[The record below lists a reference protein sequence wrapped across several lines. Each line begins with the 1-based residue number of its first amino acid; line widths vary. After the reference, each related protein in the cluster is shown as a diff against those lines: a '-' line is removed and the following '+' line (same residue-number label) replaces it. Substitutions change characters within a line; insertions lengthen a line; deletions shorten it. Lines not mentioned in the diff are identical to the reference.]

1 MSDDEKF
8 EDTINE
14 ISEAYNADVFLF
26 SSTIDE
32 QTADS
37 LILKIRKVKNKRDNC
52 VLVLT
57 TLGGD
62 PDAGYR
68 IIRHIKS
75 SYIKLT
81 LFVFGACKS
90 TGTLMALGADDIV
103 MSDFGEF
110 GPLDI
115 QLTKDD
121 EMTNTSGLSYLQSLI
136 LLNEQLFKSFE
147 ENFLSLKRR
156 SGYSITTKT
165 AAEIGSKLAVGI
177 ISPISA
183 QIDPLKLGEVQRAI
197 KIAAEYGK
205 RLCKDTKLIAKLMSG
220 YPSHGFVIDYE
231 EAKTMFPS
239 VRKTSIFEEE
249 LEKLLFGLV
258 RNENSND
265 TIYVLS
271 KEKEVIDPDVEDS
284 VEEGEMKQP
293 GVEAQEEDKF
303 QVDSSTSKPTN
314 GKTNKHP
321 EATIAN

>member
-1 MSDDEKF
+1 MTEDEKF
-8 EDTINE
+8 T
-14 ISEAYNADVFLF
+14 EAIKQITEEHDADIFLF
-26 SSTIDE
+26 SSTVDGS
-32 QTADS
+32 TADD
-37 LILKIRKVKNKRDNC
+37 LITKIRDLANKRPNC
-52 VLVLT
+52 VLILT

-68 IIRHIKS
+68 IIRHIKN
-75 SYIKLT
+75 SYRKLI
-81 LFVFGACKS
+81 LFVFGVCKS
-90 TGTLMALGADDIV
+90 TGTLMALGADEIV

-156 SGYSITTKT
+156 SGYSITTRT

-205 RLCKDTKLIAKLMSG
+205 RLCKDNRLITKLMSG
-220 YPSHGFVIDYE
+220 YPSHGFVIDFQ
-231 EAKTMFPS
+231 EAKTMFPN
-239 VRKTSIFEEE
+239 VRKVSNFESE
-249 LEKLLFGLV
+249 LEILLFEIV
-258 RNENSND
+258 RNES
-265 TIYVLS
+265 TKGSIFVLS
-271 KEKEVIDPDVEDS
+271 DELKIDASSELDVSIES
-284 VEEGEMKQP
+284 VEASKLEIEPNEEKSV
-293 GVEAQEEDKF
+293 VESA
-303 QVDSSTSKPTN
+303 N
-314 GKTNKHP
+314 GKEGHG
-321 EATIAN
+321 